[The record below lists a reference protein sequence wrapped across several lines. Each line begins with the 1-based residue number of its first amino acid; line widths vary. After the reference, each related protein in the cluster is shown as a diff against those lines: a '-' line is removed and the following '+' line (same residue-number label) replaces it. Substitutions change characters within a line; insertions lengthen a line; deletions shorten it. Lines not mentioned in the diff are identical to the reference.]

1 MTAITRN
8 LYIDRLDEIFDKYNK
23 TFHTAI
29 KMKPA
34 DVNVDTYID
43 YGVEHNNKD
52 SSFKVDVHVRMS
64 KYKNVFA

>member
-8 LYIDRLDEIFDKYNK
+8 LYIVRLDEIFDKYNK
-23 TFHTAI
+23 TFHTAV

-43 YGVEHNNKD
+43 YGVEHNKKD
-52 SSFKVDVHVRMS
+52 PSFKVGVHVRMS
-64 KYKNVFA
+64 KCKNVLA

>member
-8 LYIDRLDEIFDKYNK
+8 LYIVRLDEIFDKYNK
-23 TFHTAI
+23 TFHTAV

-43 YGVEHNNKD
+43 YGVKHNKKD
-52 SSFKVDVHVRMS
+52 PLFKVGVHVRMS
-64 KYKNVFA
+64 KYKNVLA